1 MLLPTNNYRKM
12 GNPGGNSKLR
22 LLMRLLGVVLCILS
36 VYFLY
41 NKCFED
47 DVKYRRRK
55 FIVVLGGGVA
65 PGGGLPTWVEKRACK
80 AEKLF
85 NEANKLPTIVTLS
98 RGTPHKPNPLDKVRS
113 PNANP
118 LHTNPR
124 TNPMHSQHIMT
135 SSHHHPIHI
144 LLLHWHHHHH
154 TVIHCSTNH
163 TPLLHSL
170 RKPLLTIKLHN
181 TVLHTTALRD
191 KDGYPIY
198 ESTATAKY
206 LLEMGVPAE
215 KIIEESYSLDTV
227 GNVRIRWQTTHT
239 LSYTHLT
246 ASHPLPL
253 THSLCPPSH
262 TPSRTLSTLPIPP
275 FTQAY
280 FLRTMHLEPSSIRKL
295 VIVTNKWHMPRTKAI
310 FGTSFTFHA
319 PYQHTLLTQPI

>member
-1 MLLPTNNYRKM
+1 MLPTTVWPSNHRKT
-12 GNPGGNSKLR
+12 GNTAANSKLR
-22 LLMRLLGVVLCILS
+22 FLTRLLGFLVCILS

-144 LLLHWHHHHH
+144 LLLH
-154 TVIHCSTNH
+154 
-163 TPLLHSL
+163 
-170 RKPLLTIKLHN
+170 
-181 TVLHTTALRD
+181 
-191 KDGYPIY
+191 
-198 ESTATAKY
+198 
-206 LLEMGVPAE
+206 
-215 KIIEESYSLDTV
+215 
-227 GNVRIRWQTTHT
+227 
-239 LSYTHLT
+239 
-246 ASHPLPL
+246 
-253 THSLCPPSH
+253 
-262 TPSRTLSTLPIPP
+262 
-275 FTQAY
+275 
-280 FLRTMHLEPSSIRKL
+280 
-295 VIVTNKWHMPRTKAI
+295 
-310 FGTSFTFHA
+310 
-319 PYQHTLLTQPI
+319 

>member
-1 MLLPTNNYRKM
+1 M
-12 GNPGGNSKLR
+12 
-22 LLMRLLGVVLCILS
+22 VLCILS

-144 LLLHWHHHHH
+144 LLLH
-154 TVIHCSTNH
+154 
-163 TPLLHSL
+163 
-170 RKPLLTIKLHN
+170 
-181 TVLHTTALRD
+181 
-191 KDGYPIY
+191 
-198 ESTATAKY
+198 
-206 LLEMGVPAE
+206 
-215 KIIEESYSLDTV
+215 
-227 GNVRIRWQTTHT
+227 
-239 LSYTHLT
+239 
-246 ASHPLPL
+246 
-253 THSLCPPSH
+253 
-262 TPSRTLSTLPIPP
+262 
-275 FTQAY
+275 
-280 FLRTMHLEPSSIRKL
+280 
-295 VIVTNKWHMPRTKAI
+295 
-310 FGTSFTFHA
+310 
-319 PYQHTLLTQPI
+319 